1 MTSDARE
8 GIITIIEQMLKY
20 TKAALMEHGTIK
32 DTCNVVCVNK
42 TLVARAK
49 KALPQGREIGEAAAM
64 FSVLGDPTR
73 IKIIFSLSREKEL
86 CVCDIAN
93 ILGLT
98 VSAASHQLRKLRDAR
113 AVTYRNDGTM
123 VYYSLADKYVQA
135 LLSDALGHVARNGR

>member
-1 MTSDARE
+1 MRS
-8 GIITIIEQMLKY
+8 G
-20 TKAALMEHGTIK
+20 MEK

-42 TLVARAK
+42 TVVARVK
-49 KALPQGREIGEAAAM
+49 KALPRGGAIGEAADI

-113 AVTYRNDGTM
+113 AVTYRTDGNM
-123 VYYSLADKYVQA
+123 VYYSLADKYVED
-135 LLSDALGHVARNGR
+135 LLSDALKHVLKNNR

>member
-1 MTSDARE
+1 MRSD
-8 GIITIIEQMLKY
+8 
-20 TKAALMEHGTIK
+20 MEK

-42 TLVARAK
+42 TLVAKVK
-49 KALPQGREIGEAAAM
+49 KALPQRRAIGETADM

-73 IKIIFSLSREKEL
+73 IKIIFSLSQEKEL

-113 AVTYRNDGTM
+113 AVTYRNDGNM
-123 VYYSLADKYVQA
+123 VYYSLADKYVEA
-135 LLSDALGHVARNGR
+135 LLCDALKHVVRNGR

>member
-1 MTSDARE
+1 MKS
-8 GIITIIEQMLKY
+8 GIE
-20 TKAALMEHGTIK
+20 K

-42 TLVARAK
+42 TVVAKVK
-49 KALPQGREIGEAAAM
+49 KALPQRLAIGEAANI

-113 AVTYRNDGTM
+113 AVTYRTDGNM
-123 VYYSLADKYVQA
+123 VYYSLTDKYVEY
-135 LLSDALGHVARNGR
+135 LLSDALNHVLKNNR